1 VLEAI
6 GESEI
11 GDDDITMFV
20 EKKVFKFE
28 ITMYDMLLVKII
40 DSGNQLSKELL
51 GVSLL
56 EIPTS
61 ENVVKQL
68 PA

>member
-1 VLEAI
+1 VLKAI

-20 EKKVFKFE
+20 EKKVFEFE

>member
-20 EKKVFKFE
+20 EKKVFEFE

>member
-1 VLEAI
+1 
-6 GESEI
+6 
-11 GDDDITMFV
+11 
-20 EKKVFKFE
+20 
-28 ITMYDMLLVKII
+28 MYDMLLVKII

-68 PA
+68 PAWLSAFSLRNSR